1 MTYDEAI
8 KLTDLQK
15 KLNILCDKFDKAK
28 NLKKIIKKMSYGQLL
43 IGLALIGIAIVIL
56 GTKIIVE
63 WL

>member
-43 IGLALIGIAIVIL
+43 QCEIMLLD
-56 GTKIIVE
+56 KIK
-63 WL
+63 